1 MINLPVKLFTDNANL
16 PTRGSEE
23 AAGLDLYSSEDVVLG
38 SGARELITTGVGIAI
53 PKGYV
58 GIVKSRSGLAARHG
72 LEVGAGVIDS
82 DYRGEIKVLL
92 YNNSLNTYHIKEGDR
107 IAQILLMPVL
117 MDVSI
122 EQVYTLDQ
130 TDRGYEGFGSTGV

>member
-1 MINLPVKLFTDNANL
+1 MTKLPVKLFSEDANI

-23 AAGLDLYSSEDVVLG
+23 AAGLDLYSVEDIVLG
-38 SGARELITTGVGIAI
+38 SGARELIQTGVGMDI

-92 YNNSLNTYHIKEGDR
+92 YNNSLNTYHIKAGDR
-107 IAQILLMPVL
+107 IAQILLIPVL
-117 MDVSI
+117 MDVEV

>member
-1 MINLPVKLFTDNANL
+1 MIKLPVKLFSEDANI
-16 PTRGSEE
+16 PTRGSEG
-23 AAGLDLYSSEDVVLG
+23 AAGLDLYSVEDIVLW
-38 SGARELITTGVGIAI
+38 SGTRELIQTGVGMVI

-92 YNNSLNTYHIKEGDR
+92 YNNSVNTYHIKSGDR
-107 IAQILLMPVL
+107 VAQILFIPVL
-117 MDVSI
+117 VDVEV
-122 EQVYTLDQ
+122 EQVYKLDQ

>member
-1 MINLPVKLFTDNANL
+1 MIKLPVKLFSEDANI

-23 AAGLDLYSSEDVVLG
+23 AAGLDLYSVEDIVLW
-38 SGARELITTGVGIAI
+38 SGTRELIQTGVGMAI

-92 YNNSLNTYHIKEGDR
+92 YNNSVNTYHIKSGDR
-107 IAQILLMPVL
+107 VAQILFIPVL
-117 MDVSI
+117 VDVEV
-122 EQVYTLDQ
+122 EQVYKLDQ